1 MKKPEVNKWLVEES
15 ASWTEADW
23 EHYRLVSVAMQVH
36 AYKARLGWLIKS
48 ARKRAQYSQRELA
61 KLAQVQQAEISKIE
75 KSKGNPTVNTLYKLF
90 VVLGIEPNLRLPAL
104 PNDVDQKDSEVAA

>member
-36 AYKARLGWLIKS
+36 AHKARLGWLIKS

-104 PNDVDQKDSEVAA
+104 PHEVDQKDSEVAA